1 MAGLNDLLK
10 NLPIDEIAGKLGVDP
25 DTAKSGILEGGQT
38 ILTGLQKETETEEGA
53 QALQNALQKH
63 AGEKTVTSTADID
76 EEDGHNILGHIFG
89 GQQEQVASQL
99 NASDKTTG
107 GIDFGKLLPMLA
119 PIIMNFVA
127 NQKDKK
133 EQDSDG
139 GFDLGGLL
147 GGLLGGGSSQGGSSQ
162 GGFDLGAIGDLIGGF
177 FGGKK

>member
-10 NLPIDEIAGKLGVDP
+10 NLPIDDIANKLGVDP
-25 DTAKSGILEGGQT
+25 GTAASGILEGGQT

-63 AGEKTVTSTADID
+63 AGEKTVTSAADID

-89 GQQEQVASQL
+89 GQQEKVASEL
-99 NASDKTTG
+99 NASEKTTG

-127 NQKDKK
+127 NQKSQK
-133 EQDSDG
+133 EQESDG

-147 GGLLGGGSSQGGSSQ
+147 GGLVGGGSSRG
-162 GGFDLGAIGDLIGGF
+162 GGFDLGSIGDLIGGF